1 MFVVGWGTV
10 IPESCSVQVKLELP
24 LRHEVDVLWTE
35 QNPQTQ
41 HIQAQP
47 ITFSLKPAPSLVP
60 HLITKMVPP
69 SSRYPG
75 KIMLTS
81 NVSSSSGDS
90 AC

>member
-60 HLITKMVPP
+60 HPIFSFHFLTVQVMLIKYI
-69 SSRYPG
+69 S
-75 KIMLTS
+75 LH
-81 NVSSSSGDS
+81 N
-90 AC
+90 